1 MKYCLG
7 ITGASGMIYARRFLQ
22 NFDFSSNHLDVVL
35 SESALVYRELEAEE
49 PLDLS
54 KFECTVWGAKDFRSP
69 VASGSAKYDGMAI
82 VPCTAGTLGRMAAG
96 ISDNLITRAADVFLK
111 EKRPL
116 VLVLRENPLSLV
128 HLDNM
133 KTVALAGATVMT
145 ACPHFY
151 SNPTTFDELADTV
164 VARVYDHLHM
174 DMRGT
179 FRWGE
184 KSDLPEEK

>member
-1 MKYCLG
+1 MNYCLA
-7 ITGASGMIYARRFLQ
+7 ITGASGMIYARRFLE
-22 NFDFSSNHLDVVL
+22 NFDFSRNHLDVVL
-35 SESALVYRELEAEE
+35 SESAIVYRELEAEE

-54 KFECTVWGAKDFRSP
+54 RFDCKVWEGKDFRSP
-69 VASGSAKYDGMAI
+69 VASGSARYDGMAI

-116 VLVLRENPLSLV
+116 VLVIRENPLSLI
-128 HLDNM
+128 HIDNM
-133 KTVALAGATVMT
+133 KTLALAGATIMT

-151 SNPTTFDELADTV
+151 SSPTTFDELADTV

-174 DMRGT
+174 DMPGT

-184 KSDLPEEK
+184 KPALSEEK